1 MCSFSGGRGFSFT
14 GEARNPDFSSKVS
27 RFINV
32 DISVFKNIFF
42 MERGETKPLS
52 LGTVYLKVTLRE
64 RTSVV
69 KSIDE

>member
-1 MCSFSGGRGFSFT
+1 
-14 GEARNPDFSSKVS
+14 
-27 RFINV
+27 
-32 DISVFKNIFF
+32 

-69 KSIDE
+69 KSVDERERRGGLCNKASKAVERGAGKCISEERDPWNGGKDSGAKGR